1 MVQEEE
7 MVGLQRRTYSGNEG
21 GLWQRVVQDECELST
36 KISHD
41 LAGRNGTPV
50 PQGSVGLDEDS
61 HLIRSLAQAVVL
73 LQVCNVLNVPLE
85 QAEDVIHSAKQPG
98 QDNKALSQV
107 NVIKE
112 MVWQLVPDNE
122 RIIGINHDSRQVYFF
137 DKDKMIL
144 SKKKNSRGCSWWN
157 SLQAWMKPLFFP

>member
-50 PQGSVGLDEDS
+50 PQGSVGLDEDG
-61 HLIRSLAQAVVL
+61 HLVGSLAQAVVL

-85 QAEDVIHSAKQPG
+85 QAEDVIHSTKQPG
-98 QDNKALSQV
+98 QDNKTESQV
-107 NVIKE
+107 NQKI
-112 MVWQLVPDNE
+112 
-122 RIIGINHDSRQVYFF
+122 
-137 DKDKMIL
+137 
-144 SKKKNSRGCSWWN
+144 
-157 SLQAWMKPLFFP
+157 

>member
-1 MVQEEE
+1 M
-7 MVGLQRRTYSGNEG
+7 
-21 GLWQRVVQDECELST
+21 
-36 KISHD
+36 
-41 LAGRNGTPV
+41 
-50 PQGSVGLDEDS
+50 
-61 HLIRSLAQAVVL
+61 L

-112 MVWQLVPDNE
+112 IVWQLVPDNE

-137 DKDKMIL
+137 DKGKMIL
-144 SKKKNSRGCSWWN
+144 SKKKILGDAVDGIPYKPEWNPYLSHSFDFHHCTNSMTLKKERAYVIFHIAHAHISHPYFV
-157 SLQAWMKPLFFP
+157 S